1 MQKNII
7 NKLAT
12 AGIAASVFAVVA
24 LSNPFSTGANNSGY
38 GYGYGQ
44 SPIIPTV
51 NCDSR
56 VSGTACTTTTNTTNN
71 TTTTTTTTKTED
83 KTETVAVGTDIQ
95 KELNGKKYSY
105 TNGSQHV
112 AIVNKLLKN
121 SIEGFNTKFTDIAN
135 SSAKEDIVRLEM
147 ASVVKGTT
155 PTTYEPNR
163 AITRA
168 EFLAI
173 VLGSY
178 DYNVYASAKN
188 LPFSDVKADS
198 WQARVVS
205 VALENK
211 IITDANSTFRPNAQI
226 SKIEALAIL
235 YKISGFKA
243 DVKTTSFIDAAADWQ
258 TAVLAQAEYLELVKV
273 PADKKFNPN
282 AGISRA
288 DMANTI
294 VNFAKLY

>member
-7 NKLAT
+7 NKLTT
-12 AGIAASVFAVVA
+12 AGIAVAVFGLVA
-24 LSNPFSTGANNSGY
+24 LSNPFSTWANNSGY
-38 GYGYGQ
+38 GYGYGS
-44 SPIIPTV
+44 SPVVPNI

-56 VSGTACTTTTNTTNN
+56 ISGSNCSTTTNSSSNTNSSTDN
-71 TTTTTTTTKTED
+71 KKEGTKTD
-83 KTETVAVGTDIQ
+83 TPAVGTDIQ

-112 AIVNKLLKN
+112 CITNKLLKDSTEN
-121 SIEGFNTKFTDIAN
+121 FSTKFSDIAN
-135 SSAKEDIVRLEM
+135 SSAKEDILRLEM

-173 VLGSY
+173 VLGAYCY
-178 DYNVYASAKN
+178 DVYAPAKT
-188 LPFSDVKADS
+188 LPFSDVKADT

-205 VALENK
+205 TALENG
-211 IITDANSTFRPNAQI
+211 IITGANSTFRPNAQI

-243 DVKTTSFIDAAADWQ
+243 DVKTTSFVDAAADWQ

-282 AGISRA
+282 AGTSRA
-288 DMANTI
+288 DMATTV